1 MGFFQ
6 SALIKK
12 LEQGELPTVKTD
24 NTVTVDQNSLVKIG
38 VLLIVVSVGIALLVI
53 AVRSTK

>member
-6 SALIKK
+6 SALIRN
-12 LEQGELPTVKTD
+12 LERGELPTVKTD
-24 NTVTVDQNSLVKIG
+24 NSVTVEETSLVKIG
-38 VLLIVVSVGIALLVI
+38 VVLMVVAIGIALLVI